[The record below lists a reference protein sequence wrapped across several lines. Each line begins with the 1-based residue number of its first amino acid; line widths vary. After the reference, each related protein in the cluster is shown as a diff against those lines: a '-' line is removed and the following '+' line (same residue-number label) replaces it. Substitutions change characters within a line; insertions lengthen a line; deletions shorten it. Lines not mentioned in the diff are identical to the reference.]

1 MPRRAR
7 YELGHDYDG
16 RPRAIATGTYWSQ
29 RHNVPPEVAE
39 LRALAGERA
48 QLEARMRVAVQQL
61 RGAGA
66 SWSVIGDALGV
77 SRSAAQKRFGADEL
91 GRA

>member
-1 MPRRAR
+1 VARAR
-7 YELGHDYDG
+7 LELVKKWGGGTTLQETWSG
-16 RPRAIATGTYWSQ
+16 RGSKGEA
-29 RHNVPPEVAE
+29 AE
-39 LRALAGERA
+39 SLALLRSLAGERA
-48 QLEARMRVAVQQL
+48 QLEARIRVTVQTL

-91 GRA
+91 SRA